1 MNFVA
6 FTKNYNTFYFI
17 PTISI
22 CYEYVDSKL
31 EYMFLDISFLK
42 WCITFTIKKMELKF

>member
-1 MNFVA
+1 MSISFNSNF
-6 FTKNYNTFYFI
+6 NTVYFI

-22 CYEYVDSKL
+22 CYEYVDRKL

-42 WCITFTIKKMELKF
+42 WCVTFVIKKMEFKL